1 MKPQY
6 IPMPTSPEL
15 RPGFQESVRK
25 LTEPGPEQYKLIEE
39 RVNIQQ
45 TEISK
50 LRREIGRLK
59 NLISEM
65 QRRTLRG

>member
-1 MKPQY
+1 
-6 IPMPTSPEL
+6 MPTSPEL
-15 RPGFQESVRK
+15 RPGFQTSVK
-25 LTEPGPEQYKLIEE
+25 QLIEPSKENYKLLEE

-45 TEISK
+45 SEISK